1 MAGQAELE
9 FSVSLAMDAIDLSW
23 SGFNDKLVNFVTESL
38 QKINSFRYMESQEI
52 FDQVKEQLSQ
62 EYKNYYLNQ
71 VFRMAMSDL
80 DRCLISNNSDIKTLK
95 SHLESLDY
103 DTFKA
108 MQAQWLKRGCM
119 MWYACGNLGKE
130 TSKQIVE

>member
-1 MAGQAELE
+1 
-9 FSVSLAMDAIDLSW
+9 
-23 SGFNDKLVNFVTESL
+23 
-38 QKINSFRYMESQEI
+38 MESQEI

-80 DRCLISNNSDIKTLK
+80 DRTLISNNSDIKTLI
-95 SHLESLDY
+95 SHLENLDY

-108 MQAQWLKRGCM
+108 MRAQWLKRGRM
-119 MWYACGNLGKE
+119 MWYACGNIGKE
-130 TSKQIVE
+130 TSK